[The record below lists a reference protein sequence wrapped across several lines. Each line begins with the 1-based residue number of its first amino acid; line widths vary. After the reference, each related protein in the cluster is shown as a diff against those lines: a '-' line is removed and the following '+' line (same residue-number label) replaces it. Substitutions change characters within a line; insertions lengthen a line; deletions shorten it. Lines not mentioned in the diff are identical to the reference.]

1 MNNFYLYS
9 FLLILNFLIILKYQ
23 SIGKFFNV
31 YDKPNLKRKIH
42 KEPVPLLGGLIFYI
56 NLIIIIFYS
65 FVFDEFFK
73 IDFSSREIISLI
85 IGSTFLFLLG
95 LFDDK
100 YSLNANTRLVI
111 SFLIILGILQI
122 DKSLLIKE
130 LSFDSL
136 KQVFVLKDFS
146 YFFTIICILLFV
158 NALNMFDGINLQ
170 VSFYCV
176 LIFILMIYLGIF
188 SNVVKLFLF
197 PMIAILF
204 LNRNG
209 KIFLGDSGCYILGFI
224 ISYLII
230 KNYNLDPNFKSDTIF
245 LIMSIPGLEL
255 LRLTIHRALKGRNPF
270 SPDNQ
275 HIHHFLLTKQTYLF
289 SFVYI
294 QLLII
299 IPVLLFLLLGNVL
312 LSILTS
318 IILYLITF
326 FRFKS

>member
-1 MNNFYLYS
+1 MNNFFLYS
-9 FLLILNFLIILKYQ
+9 FLLILNFFFIFKYQ
-23 SIGKFFNV
+23 KIGYFFNV

-42 KEPVPLLGGLIFYI
+42 KDTVPLLGGIIFYI
-56 NLIIIIFYS
+56 NFIIIILYS
-65 FVFDEFFK
+65 FIFDEYFNLE
-73 IDFSSREIISLI
+73 FSSREIISLI

-100 YSLNANTRLVI
+100 YSLNANSRLVI

-130 LSFDSL
+130 LSFVSF
-136 KQVFVLKDFS
+136 KQVFILNDFS
-146 YFFTIICILLFV
+146 YFFTILCILLFI

-170 VSFYCV
+170 VSFYCT

-188 SNVVKLFLF
+188 PNISKLFLF
-197 PMIAILF
+197 PLIAILF
-204 LNRNG
+204 LNKNG

-224 ISYLII
+224 ISYLIV

-275 HIHHFLLTKQTYLF
+275 HIHHFLLSKKTYLF

-299 IPVLLFLLLGNVL
+299 TPIVIFLLSGNVL
-312 LSILTS
+312 LSILIS
-318 IILYLITF
+318 IISYLITF
-326 FRFKS
+326 FRFKV

>member
-1 MNNFYLYS
+1 MNNLILYS
-9 FLLILNFLIILKYQ
+9 FLLFLNFFIILKYKT
-23 SIGKFFNV
+23 IGNFFDI

-42 KEPVPLLGGLIFYI
+42 KDPVPLLGGLIFYT

-65 FVFDEFFK
+65 FVFDEIFRAE
-73 IDFSSREIISLI
+73 FSNREIISLI

-136 KQVFVLKDFS
+136 KQIFILNEFS
-146 YFFTIICILLFV
+146 YFFTILCILLFI

-170 VSFYCV
+170 VSFYCT
-176 LIFILMIYLGIF
+176 LIFILMIYLDIF
-188 SNVVKLFLF
+188 PSISKLFLI
-197 PMIAILF
+197 PMVAIIF

-270 SPDNQ
+270 SPDSQ
-275 HIHHFLLTKQTYLF
+275 HIHHFLIAKQKYLF

-299 IPVLLFLLLGNVL
+299 IPVVLFILFGNVL
-312 LSILTS
+312 LSISIS
-318 IILYLITF
+318 IILYLVTL
-326 FRFKS
+326 FKFKL